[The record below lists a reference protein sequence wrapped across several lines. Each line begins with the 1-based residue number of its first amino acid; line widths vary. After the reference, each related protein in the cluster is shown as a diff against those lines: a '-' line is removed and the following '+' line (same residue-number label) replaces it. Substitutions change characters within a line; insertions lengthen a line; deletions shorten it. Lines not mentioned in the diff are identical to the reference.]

1 MTILDATQSSELM
14 TYHLSGSEVLAEL
27 VKDIL
32 SKGVECRFQAKGHSM
47 SPFIKDGDV
56 VTVSP
61 LFGTAPHLGDVVAF
75 IHPGTDKLVIHRVV
89 GRKDDSC
96 IIIGDNTFETNGPVS
111 TGNILGRVTRVE
123 RGGKRIIVGLG
134 LERYLIAFLSRSGLL
149 SSVLPPIW
157 SLLRPFLR
165 RRVR

>member
-1 MTILDATQSSELM
+1 MTMMDM
-14 TYHLSGSEVLAEL
+14 TSASVHITHQLRCDEALPEVVKAVLA
-27 VKDIL
+27 
-32 SKGVECRFQAKGHSM
+32 KGAVCRFQVKGHSM

-75 IHPGTDKLVIHRVV
+75 IHPGPDKLVIHRVV

-96 IIIGDNTFETNGPVS
+96 IIIGDNTFEIDGPVS